1 MQGDIGSKTVRGT
14 ERRGQGMEGM
24 GWSVTGMEVPE
35 TLLALCSASP
45 VSDPAQ
51 GLPEALDSFW
61 GTG

>member
-1 MQGDIGSKTVRGT
+1 
-14 ERRGQGMEGM
+14 MEGM
-24 GWSVTGMEVPE
+24 GWSITGMEVPE

-61 GTG
+61 GTS